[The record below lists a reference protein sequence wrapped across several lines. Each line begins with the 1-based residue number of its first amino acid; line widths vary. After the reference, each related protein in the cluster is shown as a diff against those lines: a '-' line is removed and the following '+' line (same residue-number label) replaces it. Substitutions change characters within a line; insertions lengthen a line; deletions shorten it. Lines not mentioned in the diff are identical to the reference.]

1 MAFIRKMT
9 AQHSL
14 TISESYTADSESPEE
29 EKKRE
34 RNPHWRPPNTATA
47 PTPLWSWR
55 TGFVGICIKAHII
68 SSFIFENKLR
78 HLSASATADV
88 PGCHCLKSHRWS
100 TVMYDNMHNLSH
112 ISVVWSQRRRL
123 RRRQQGETAQVS
135 LLNRKSLPPLGGKNT
150 ANQNRFLGTHAA
162 LRSQQIALVP
172 IHYKKK
178 TTEENRIGIEV
189 RE

>member
-14 TISESYTADSESPEE
+14 TISEGYTADSESPQE
-29 EKKRE
+29 EKKKK

-68 SSFIFENKLR
+68 SSFIFEYKLR
-78 HLSASATADV
+78 HLSVSATADV
-88 PGCHCLKSHRWS
+88 PGCHRLKSHRWS
-100 TVMYDNMHNLSH
+100 TVMYDNMQNLSH

-123 RRRQQGETAQVS
+123 RRQQRGETAQVS
-135 LLNRKSLPPLGGKNT
+135 LLNRKSLPPPGGKNT
-150 ANQNRFLGTHAA
+150 ADQNRFLGTHAA
-162 LRSQQIALVP
+162 PHSQQIALVP
-172 IHYKKK
+172 IHYKKNYRRK
-178 TTEENRIGIEV
+178 QTE
-189 RE
+189 